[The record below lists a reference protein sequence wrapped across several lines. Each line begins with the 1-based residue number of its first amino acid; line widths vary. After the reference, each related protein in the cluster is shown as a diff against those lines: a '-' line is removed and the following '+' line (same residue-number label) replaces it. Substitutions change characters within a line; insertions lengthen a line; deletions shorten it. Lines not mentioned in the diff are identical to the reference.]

1 MAVQKRRNREG
12 LLDADGVCA
21 PGEVAAPNDILVNR
35 QTPLNTKDV
44 VPGMGHGDAAL
55 GDADYKPTPLAW
67 KGPPGQNVVV
77 DKVLLTN
84 NEEGHMV
91 VKARLL
97 PCWKGVWI
105 SCMHARCSA
114 AGLRWYL

>member
-1 MAVQKRRNREG
+1 MAAQKRRSREG

-21 PGEVAAPNDILVNR
+21 PGEVAAPNDTLVNR

-44 VPGMGHGDAAL
+44 VPGMGHGDAVL
-55 GDADYKPTPLAW
+55 KDSDYKPTPLAW

-91 VKARLL
+91 VKARRPPSPPLL
-97 PCWKGVWI
+97 CLSQGHPPPKLNALCR
-105 SCMHARCSA
+105 SR
-114 AGLRWYL
+114 